1 MENISLPAAVGIL
14 TTIVAILVKVI
25 GLPDQIKKI
34 YQRKSVEGISI
45 IFFLLAFI
53 SYVLWTIHGFFQ
65 KDNVL
70 IIGQGAGMLTT
81 GIILAQILIY
91 RKKK

>member
-1 MENISLPAAVGIL
+1 MTGLSFAALIGVL

-25 GLPDQIKKI
+25 GLPDQIRKI
-34 YQRKSVEGISI
+34 YRRKSTEGISTL
-45 IFFLLAFI
+45 FFLLAFL
-53 SYVLWTIHGFFQ
+53 SYLLWTIHGILQ

-70 IIGQGAGMLTT
+70 VIGQGVGLITTGVIIGQ
-81 GIILAQILIY
+81 IIIY

>member
-34 YQRKSVEGISI
+34 YHRKSVEGISI

-65 KDNVL
+65 KDNDL